1 MVCAL
6 YICSPR
12 LILKNSHATNESY
25 TDMVEELSEANIEH
39 ISSQNGVQNEEKVKL
54 CCKPSYQI
62 RKLRNKGAIIILV
75 VLQH

>member
-1 MVCAL
+1 MQQ
-6 YICSPR
+6 
-12 LILKNSHATNESY
+12 NESY
-25 TDMVEELSEANIEH
+25 TDMVEELTDSEANIEH

-75 VLQH
+75 VLRH